1 MEKETLIL
9 SVASSSNTPN
19 PRGMV
24 VTLES
29 VEIVLAIIVSL
40 SILAGIAIRIISKIN
55 TISLSII
62 QIEETLKEQTLDAKK
77 LQKLEH
83 NVDLHIQAYLNK
95 NDVTQMLLG
104 QLDQKINHKFKRL
117 LFYTRDIQR
126 YLAKDTCFIIREY
139 EENTEEE

>member
-126 YLAKDTCFIIREY
+126 YLAKDTSFIIREY
-139 EENTEEE
+139 EESSEEE